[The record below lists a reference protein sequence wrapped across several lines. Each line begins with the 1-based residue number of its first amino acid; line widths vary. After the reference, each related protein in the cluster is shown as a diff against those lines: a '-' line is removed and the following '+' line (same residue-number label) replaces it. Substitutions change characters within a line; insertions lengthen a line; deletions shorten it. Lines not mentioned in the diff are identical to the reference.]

1 MNYSGPGFLA
11 SPLLPS
17 RQLTRPAIPRKT
29 EKERQVADWRG
40 ERRGGQGAESPQ
52 ESLVLCKS
60 IILFVKQ
67 GVFSISYVNTKLVTQ
82 GF

>member
-52 ESLVLCKS
+52 ESLILCKPFNTLCKTRAFFHMS
-60 IILFVKQ
+60 IQIK
-67 GVFSISYVNTKLVTQ
+67 GHSSFS
-82 GF
+82 